1 MELAQPLWK
10 IFQMTPENLGEKI
23 IIMKLVGGKCNGI
36 QEIKLLREN
45 DFAAIKH

>member
-1 MELAQPLWK
+1 MEPEQPLWK
-10 IFQMTPENLGEKI
+10 IFQMAPEKLGEKI
-23 IIMKLVGGKCNGI
+23 IIMKLVEEKCNGI